1 MVCPVNSVTLSGKS
15 GVSSGWWKPIVI
27 CGTLYWYASGDGC
40 YDRQNGYTGGLS
52 SLVNSLLRSFE
63 ESDSMSSKVAASLSD
78 TPEEVSLCIANSL

>member
-1 MVCPVNSVTLSGKS
+1 MWRTGSY
-15 GVSSGWWKPIVI
+15 I
-27 CGTLYWYASGDGC
+27 
-40 YDRQNGYTGGLS
+40 GGLS